1 MTWLLMG
8 ALVWVA
14 LAVVIALALARAI
27 RMAEAFE
34 SRTGV
39 PRAGDGGDPLR
50 RWRIGRRGTPAE
62 RRRAGGRSA
71 HLRSSRCPL
80 RPCHVHLYRWSGE
93 DPFSGHNLYAC
104 RCGRVR
110 HGF

>member
-14 LAVVIALALARAI
+14 LAVAIALALARAI
-27 RMAEAFE
+27 RMADALEG
-34 SRTGV
+34 RTGV
-39 PRAGDGGDPLR
+39 PRAGSDGNPLR
-50 RWRIGRRGTPAE
+50 RWRVSRRGTTVE
-62 RRRAGGRSA
+62 RTPAGGRSVPP
-71 HLRSSRCPL
+71 RSSCRPL
-80 RPCHVHLYRWSGE
+80 WPFHVHLYRRTSE